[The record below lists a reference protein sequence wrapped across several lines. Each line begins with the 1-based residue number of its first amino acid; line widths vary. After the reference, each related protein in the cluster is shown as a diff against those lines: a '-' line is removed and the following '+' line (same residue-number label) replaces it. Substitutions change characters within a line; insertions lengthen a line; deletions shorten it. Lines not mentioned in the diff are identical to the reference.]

1 MWTSFL
7 SHTTTYSS
15 HTLKSIMSILYYPGW
30 IMCTLSYYSSNKY
43 WLLTQ
48 YFSLLRVG
56 RLQHSV
62 VHCGLHVSLKTG
74 WSSGWHQVWW
84 KQSKPLCVFSFPSMS
99 LTCFFSHDVNRLLC
113 STAVFRFCCTSSC
126 MVCVAMLADCVWWC
140 FVFFCQ
146 WCLNGDCVPAAYQP
160 EKVNGGWEPWSEWSP
175 CTRTCGAGVQNSH
188 RDCIN
193 PTYVSRPHICFRI
206 NFRWFKLHVSYT
218 LPKVKSLDTLDIEY
232 RYIFLCL
239 IQRKHHDKSF
249 WYESVSLADL
259 LCWLFYFKLNCFPNQ
274 VVFI

>member
-15 HTLKSIMSILYYPGW
+15 HTLKSIMSILYSPGC

-48 YFSLLRVG
+48 YFSLLPVG

-62 VHCGLHVSLKTG
+62 VHCGLHMSLKTG

-140 FVFFCQ
+140 FCFF
-146 WCLNGDCVPAAYQP
+146 L
-160 EKVNGGWEPWSEWSP
+160 S
-175 CTRTCGAGVQNSH
+175 
-188 RDCIN
+188 
-193 PTYVSRPHICFRI
+193 
-206 NFRWFKLHVSYT
+206 
-218 LPKVKSLDTLDIEY
+218 
-232 RYIFLCL
+232 
-239 IQRKHHDKSF
+239 
-249 WYESVSLADL
+249 
-259 LCWLFYFKLNCFPNQ
+259 
-274 VVFI
+274 VVFERRLCTSCISAGESERWMGAMERVVTLHQDMWRRSAELAQRLYQSHVRESPSYML